1 MVHFMFGYIWYI
13 RSTELGWP
21 AQREPSSGTARTG
34 RGAFD
39 AGIAVTGAQQSFAS
53 SIQTSGP
60 LASPKKIVG
69 VFYKANEYVEMNP
82 NFVGS
87 VERALG
93 IREWLESQ
101 GHEYIVTDD
110 KEGPDCELEKH
121 IPDLHVLISTPFH
134 PAYVTA
140 ERIKKAKNLQLL
152 LTAGIGSDHIDL
164 QAAAAAGLTVAEV
177 TGSNVVSVAE
187 DELMRVLILVR
198 NFVTGHNQVA
208 NGEWNVAGISYKS
221 YDLEGK
227 TVGTVGAGRIGKL
240 LLQRLKPFNCN
251 LLYHD
256 RLKMDPEM
264 EAETGAKFEEDLD
277 TMLPKCDVVVMNMPL
292 TEKTKGMFNKEKI
305 AKMKKGVLI
314 VNNARGAIM
323 DTQAVVEACESGQ
336 IGGYSGDVWYP
347 QPAPKDHPWRYMPNQ
362 AMTPHISGTTIDAQL
377 RYAAGT
383 KDMLDRYFKGED
395 FPAQNYIVKEGKI
408 ASQYL

>member
-1 MVHFMFGYIWYI
+1 MKRAATSAV
-13 RSTELGWP
+13 RALTSSSSS
-21 AQREPSSGTARTG
+21 SSGSLSSTVLSRDLHAS
-34 RGAFD
+34 
-39 AGIAVTGAQQSFAS
+39 AGS
-53 SIQTSGP
+53 
-60 LASPKKIVG
+60 KKIVG
-69 VFYKANEYVEMNP
+69 VFYKANEYAAKNP
-82 NFVGS
+82 NFVGCLEGS
-87 VERALG
+87 LG
-93 IREWLESQ
+93 IRDWLESQ
-101 GHEYIVTDD
+101 GHQYIVTDD
-110 KEGPDCELEKH
+110 KEGLDSELEKH
-121 IPDLHVLISTPFH
+121 IPDLHVLITTPFH

-152 LTAGIGSDHIDL
+152 LTAGIGSDHVDL
-164 QAAAAAGLTVAEV
+164 KAAAAAGLTVAEV
-177 TGSNVVSVAE
+177 TGSNTVSVAE
-187 DELMRVLILVR
+187 DELMRILILVR
-198 NFVTGHNQVA
+198 NFLPGHHQVI
-208 NGEWNVAGISYKS
+208 NGEWNVAAIAYRA

-227 TVGTVGAGRIGKL
+227 TVGTVGAGRIGRL

-256 RLKMDPEM
+256 RLKMEPEV
-264 EAETGAKFEEDLD
+264 ESEIGAKFEEDLD
-277 TMLPKCDVVVMNMPL
+277 AMLPKCDILVINTPL
-292 TEKTKGMFNKEKI
+292 TEKTKGLFNKERI
-305 AKMKKGVLI
+305 AKLKKGVLI

-323 DTQAVVEACESGQ
+323 DTQAVVDACSSGQ

-395 FPAQNYIVKEGKI
+395 FPAQNYIVKEGKL

>member
-1 MVHFMFGYIWYI
+1 MAMRRVA
-13 RSTELGWP
+13 STT
-21 AQREPSSGTARTG
+21 ARAFVSSSSSSPSSLVFTREL
-34 RGAFD
+34 
-39 AGIAVTGAQQSFAS
+39 Q
-53 SIQTSGP
+53 
-60 LASPKKIVG
+60 ASPGSKKIVG
-69 VFYKANEYVEMNP
+69 VFYKANEYAEMNN
-82 NFVGS
+82 NFLGCA
-87 VERALG
+87 ENALG
-93 IREWLESQ
+93 IREWLESK
-101 GHEYIVTDD
+101 GHQYIVTPD

-152 LTAGIGSDHIDL
+152 LTAGIGSDHVDL
-164 QAAAAAGLTVAEV
+164 KAAAAAGLTVAEV
-177 TGSNVVSVAE
+177 TGSNTVSVAE
-187 DELMRVLILVR
+187 DELMRILILVR
-198 NFVTGHNQVA
+198 NFLPGHHQVI
-208 NGEWNVAGISYKS
+208 NGEWNVAGIAYRA

-227 TVGTVGAGRIGKL
+227 TVGTVGAGRIGRL

-256 RLKMDPEM
+256 RLKMDSEL
-264 EAETGAKFEEDLD
+264 ESQIGGKFEEDLD
-277 TMLPKCDVVVMNMPL
+277 KMLSKCDIVVINTPL
-292 TEKTKGMFNKEKI
+292 TEKTKGMFDKERI
-305 AKMKKGVLI
+305 AKLKKGVLI

-323 DTQAVVEACESGQ
+323 DTQAVVDACNTGH
-336 IGGYSGDVWYP
+336 IAGYSGDVWYP

-395 FPAQNYIVKEGKI
+395 FPAENYIVKDGEL
-408 ASQYL
+408 APQYR

>member
-1 MVHFMFGYIWYI
+1 MAMMMMNLKRAATSAI
-13 RSTELGWP
+13 RALP
-21 AQREPSSGTARTG
+21 AAPSS
-34 RGAFD
+34 
-39 AGIAVTGAQQSFAS
+39 TGA
-53 SIQTSGP
+53 
-60 LASPKKIVG
+60 LARHLHGSVGESKKIVG
-69 VFYKANEYVEMNP
+69 VFYKANEYAEKNP
-82 NFVGS
+82 NFLGCA
-87 VERALG
+87 ENALG
-93 IREWLESQ
+93 IRSWLESQ
-101 GHEYIVTDD
+101 GHQYIVTDD
-110 KEGPDCELEKH
+110 KDGPNSELEKH

-164 QAAAAAGLTVAEV
+164 PAAAAAGLTVAEV

-187 DELMRVLILVR
+187 DELMRILILMR
-198 NFVTGHNQVA
+198 NFLPGYHQVI
-208 NGEWNVAGISYKS
+208 NGEWDVAGIAYRA

-227 TVGTVGAGRIGKL
+227 TIGTVGCGRIGKL
-240 LLQRLKPFNCN
+240 LLQRLKPFGCN

-256 RLKMDPEM
+256 RLKMEPEL
-264 EAETGAKFEEDLD
+264 EKQIGSKFEEDLD
-277 TMLPKCDVVVMNMPL
+277 AMLPKCDVVVINTPL
-292 TEKTKGMFNKEKI
+292 TEKTKCVLAVIELYKFQFFQYRVDLGMFDKDRI
-305 AKMKKGVLI
+305 SKMKKGVLI

-323 DTQAVVEACESGQ
+323 DTQAVVDGCSSGQ

-377 RYAAGT
+377 RYAAGV

-395 FPAQNYIVKEGKI
+395 FPTQNYIVKEGQL
-408 ASQYL
+408 ASQYK